1 MKPGVRERPWLGVR
15 WRQLREA
22 RSERARSEETGW
34 LRYRQRRVTEKYD
47 MEDE

>member
-1 MKPGVRERPWLGVR
+1 MRGRLWPGVS

-22 RSERARSEETGW
+22 RRERATSEEIGC
-34 LRYRQRRVTEKYD
+34 LGYRQRRVTEKYD